1 MLKSRIKG
9 TEKMADEIII
19 KPVGY
24 IRSKYTRRE
33 GTPFQGR
40 ESTGS
45 CGTIEMLPEF
55 KDGIRDLKAGM
66 KITVI
71 FNFHL
76 SQGYTLITAA
86 RKSPEPRG
94 VFSTRSPDRPNSLGI
109 TTVEIVSITDGRI
122 EFLGADMLDGTPVID
137 IKPGFKS

>member
-1 MLKSRIKG
+1 
-9 TEKMADEIII
+9 MADEIII

-24 IRSKYTRRE
+24 IRSKYTRRA

-45 CGTIEMLPEF
+45 CGTIEILPEF
-55 KDGIRDLKAGM
+55 KDGIQDLKVGM

-76 SQGYTLITAA
+76 STGYTLITLA
-86 RKSPEPRG
+86 RNSSVPRG

-109 TTVEIVSITDGRI
+109 TTVEIVRTAEGRI
-122 EFLGADMLDGTPVID
+122 DFLGADMLDGTPVID
-137 IKPGFKS
+137 IKPGFES